1 MINLSFDFNLFNN
14 YYYFYER
21 LLVLIFSLVP
31 TLLLVAFVLYTDRK
45 SREPVK
51 NVVLCLLSGI
61 LTISVAG
68 YFENL
73 VMPYF
78 SNNTIL
84 TFIWAFIE
92 ELSKIAIFFLFI
104 FDNKHY
110 DDIYDGIVYMMLIA
124 LSFAGLENIMYAF
137 SESTINDSISLALM
151 RDFTTVPLHVICG
164 IVIGYFMS
172 LGSFSKSKDKK
183 IINFSLAIVVPSL
196 IHGSFNFLMN
206 FLGNL
211 KIDYNNSIQVLLFEI
226 LPLLVIMISLFY
238 LAAKV
243 SKKALSLNK
252 TFINNEQYDKKH
264 NYLMTNEEYLYSSI
278 RTRRI
283 KMYQKTSLSRN
294 KEEDD
299 VYDKEISSWYVSG
312 KHIYH

>member
-78 SNNTIL
+78 SNNIIL

-238 LAAKV
+238 LVAKV

-264 NYLMTNEEYLYSSI
+264 NYLMTNDEYLYSSV

-283 KMYQKTSLSRN
+283 KMYQKTSLSRK

-299 VYDKEISSWYVSG
+299 DYDNEISS
-312 KHIYH
+312 

>member
-84 TFIWAFIE
+84 TFVWAFIE

-299 VYDKEISSWYVSG
+299 VYDKKISS
-312 KHIYH
+312 

>member
-312 KHIYH
+312 KYIYH

>member
-211 KIDYNNSIQVLLFEI
+211 KIDYNNSIRVLLFEI

-299 VYDKEISSWYVSG
+299 VYDKKISS
-312 KHIYH
+312 

>member
-45 SREPVK
+45 SKEPVK

-84 TFIWAFIE
+84 TFVWAFIE

-211 KIDYNNSIQVLLFEI
+211 KIDYNSSIQVLLFEI

-283 KMYQKTSLSRN
+283 KMYQKISLSRN

-299 VYDKEISSWYVSG
+299 VYDKEISS
-312 KHIYH
+312 

>member
-45 SREPVK
+45 SKEPVK

-84 TFIWAFIE
+84 TFVWAFIE

>member
-299 VYDKEISSWYVSG
+299 VYDKKISS
-312 KHIYH
+312 

>member
-51 NVVLCLLSGI
+51 NVILCLLSGI

-78 SNNTIL
+78 SNNIIL

-299 VYDKEISSWYVSG
+299 VYDKEISS
-312 KHIYH
+312 

>member
-252 TFINNEQYDKKH
+252 TFISNEQYDKKH

-299 VYDKEISSWYVSG
+299 VYDKKISS
-312 KHIYH
+312 

>member
-14 YYYFYER
+14 YYYFYDR

-31 TLLLVAFVLYTDRK
+31 TLILVAFVLYTDRK

-299 VYDKEISSWYVSG
+299 VYDKEISS
-312 KHIYH
+312 

>member
-264 NYLMTNEEYLYSSI
+264 NYLMTNEEYLYSSV

-299 VYDKEISSWYVSG
+299 VYDKKISS
-312 KHIYH
+312 

>member
-45 SREPVK
+45 SKEPVK

-299 VYDKEISSWYVSG
+299 VYDKEISS
-312 KHIYH
+312 

>member
-211 KIDYNNSIQVLLFEI
+211 KIDYNNSIRVLLFEI

-252 TFINNEQYDKKH
+252 MFINNEQYDKKH

-312 KHIYH
+312 KYIYH

>member
-45 SREPVK
+45 SKEPVK

-84 TFIWAFIE
+84 TFICAFIE

-299 VYDKEISSWYVSG
+299 VYDKEISS
-312 KHIYH
+312 

>member
-84 TFIWAFIE
+84 TFVWAFIE

-283 KMYQKTSLSRN
+283 KMYQKT
-294 KEEDD
+294 
-299 VYDKEISSWYVSG
+299 
-312 KHIYH
+312 

>member
-45 SREPVK
+45 SKEPVK

-78 SNNTIL
+78 SNNIIL

-299 VYDKEISSWYVSG
+299 VYDKEISS
-312 KHIYH
+312 